1 MASSHPFTSNSGVTV
16 VLSAGA
22 SPSSLRVF
30 SLTSTSSSGMRVAC
44 WQEANMNAM
53 DTTKATPCNAC
64 AKSRPQVCV
73 ERFSSLYD
81 DLRGK
86 KFTPPKFVNIR

>member
-1 MASSHPFTSNSGVTV
+1 MASSHPFTSNSGDTV

-53 DTTKATPCNAC
+53 DTTKATLCNAR
-64 AKSRPQVCV
+64 AKSRLQVCV
-73 ERFSSLYD
+73 ERFSSSHEELS
-81 DLRGK
+81 GK
-86 KFTPPKFVNIR
+86 NFTPHFVNIR

>member
-1 MASSHPFTSNSGVTV
+1 MASSHPFTSNSGDTL

-30 SLTSTSSSGMRVAC
+30 SLTSTSSSGMSFAC

-53 DTTKATPCNAC
+53 DTTKATLCNAR
-64 AKSRPQVCV
+64 AKSRPQVYV

-81 DLRGK
+81 DLRSK
-86 KFTPPKFVNIR
+86 NFTPPHFVNIR